1 MNRHSRLFGSALIG
15 LAGVAAVAIADN
27 PSGPALSR
35 GGPRG
40 HHIRHFERC
49 LSTVGLSADQQSS
62 IQGIQSESKATLQ
75 ADFAAMKAAREKLHA
90 DLASGSDKSVLGQDV
105 LDQDA
110 AAAKMKSDA
119 RATHDQI
126 VAKLNPDQQNALAT
140 CMQQRRGT
148 GEATPD
154 EQR

>member
-1 MNRHSRLFGSALIG
+1 MNRFSRLFASALIG
-15 LAGVAAVAIADN
+15 LAGVAAAALAED
-27 PSGPALSR
+27 PSGPAPSR

-62 IQGIQSESKATLQ
+62 IQGIQSESRPAIQ
-75 ADFAAMKAAREKLHA
+75 ADFAAMRAAREKLQG
-90 DLASGSDKSVLGQDV
+90 DLASGADKSVLGQDV

-110 AAAKMKSDA
+110 ATAKLKSDVK
-119 RATHDQI
+119 ATHDQI

-140 CMQQRRGT
+140 CMQQ
-148 GEATPD
+148 PSP
-154 EQR
+154 